1 MPTWLHR
8 SGLTASENVVSRPLF
23 LSYPHTGD
31 SMDEKS
37 LFTKFWTDE
46 VEDHPES
53 TRENS

>member
-8 SGLTASENVVSRPLF
+8 SGLTASENVVPRPLF

-46 VEDHPES
+46 S
-53 TRENS
+53 KTT